1 MRRLARPM
9 CRGAKRLFPFF
20 FVFSDLVF
28 CRLLTRWSAP
38 RKRFFRLA
46 TISSDDTP
54 ETRETMGVPRARTA
68 RVAPTL
74 CLVVAL
80 VASAAAV
87 RAEPPEDA
95 LVSAVQD
102 ALQTHARGD
111 VDAALGKYDA
121 IVADAPAFARLS
133 SLAAAT
139 VLNNAGG
146 IVYMRGDAN
155 AALAYFE
162 RAVRIHPR
170 HAESLVNLAVCQS
183 EDFGKHDEALVAA
196 REAVRLRANHAKSHH
211 VLGNVLQ
218 RLGQMPEA
226 HLRFETA
233 EALARGTRA
242 KPEPGSYRRPKARR
256 VGETRP
262 SGVFSYVDETSDAI
276 DGESGKPL
284 GKELRL
290 ETLSVVPPVF
300 RVAGF
305 LSPRER
311 ARIVALAR
319 PEMERSRTVSD
330 GDFEKEDEKNA
341 RSSAKRPPRRSSTA
355 WLAADADVTTRR
367 VRDRAADLLGIP
379 WTLNDDDGK
388 KHRPGLLDER
398 LQVLRYEKGGYF
410 DVHHESTA
418 FLNRFATILYYLDG
432 PGFGNGGQTAFPL
445 GPSGVGD
452 GSRNVTAA
460 CAPESAG
467 VLIDPVPGDAVLFFN
482 LDENGDVDPSAIHA
496 ACEVAGGEKWA
507 ANHWFNV
514 PERRPGFETR
524 LSGTIRANGRDQDE
538 LRRR

>member
-1 MRRLARPM
+1 M
-9 CRGAKRLFPFF
+9 
-20 FVFSDLVF
+20 
-28 CRLLTRWSAP
+28 
-38 RKRFFRLA
+38 
-46 TISSDDTP
+46 
-54 ETRETMGVPRARTA
+54 RETVGVPFVRAA

-74 CLVVAL
+74 SLLVAL
-80 VASAAAV
+80 FVSAAAL

-95 LVSAVQD
+95 LVSMVQD
-102 ALQTHARGD
+102 ALRTHARGD
-111 VDAALGKYDA
+111 VDAALGKYNA
-121 IVADAPAFARLS
+121 IVDDAPAFARLS
-133 SLAAAT
+133 GTAAAT

-146 IVYMRGDAN
+146 IVYTRGDAN

-162 RAVRIHPR
+162 RAVRVHPN
-170 HAESLVNLAVCQS
+170 HAESLVNLAVCLS
-183 EDFGKHDEALVAA
+183 EDFGKHAEALVAA
-196 REAVRLRANHAKSHH
+196 REAVRLRADQAKSHH

-226 HLRFETA
+226 HLRFKTA

-242 KPEPGSYRRPKARR
+242 KPEPGSYRRPVTRR

-262 SGVFSYVDETSDAI
+262 SGTFVDHRLGDGSESETR
-276 DGESGKPL
+276 
-284 GKELRL
+284 ELRL

-300 RVAGF
+300 RIAGF

-330 GDFEKEDEKNA
+330 ETSVRENA
-341 RSSAKRPPRRSSTA
+341 SSAKPPARRSSTA
-355 WLAADADVTTRR
+355 WLAADADETTRR

-379 WTLNDDDGK
+379 WVRDEGGK
-388 KHRPGLLDER
+388 NHRPGLLDER

-432 PGFGNGGQTAFPL
+432 PGLGNRGQTAFPL
-445 GPSGVGD
+445 GPD
-452 GSRNVTAA
+452 GKGRGRRASSNRVSNVTAA
-460 CAPESAG
+460 CAPDTSG
-467 VLIDPVPGDAVLFFN
+467 VLIDPAPGDAVLFFN

-496 ACEVAGGEKWA
+496 ACEVTSGEKWA

-514 PERRPGFETR
+514 PERRPGSWEAETR
-524 LSGTIRANGRDQDE
+524 ATSATKKRDEEAREEAREKKEE